1 MRTSVQT
8 TCLKALHLR
17 CIESIDVKKLKIS
30 TIARPGSGAGVL
42 GVAGAGGRGLPLPGD
57 RGGALDRGPARAAVI
72 AQAAAA
78 HRRAA
83 AGGSAAGL

>member
-1 MRTSVQT
+1 MF
-8 TCLKALHLR
+8 K
-17 CIESIDVKKLKIS
+17 SIAPCSIFSKVSTLKLKSS
-30 TIARPGSGAGVL
+30 TIVRPGSGAGVL

-57 RGGALDRGPARAAVI
+57 RGGALDRGPARAAVL

-83 AGGSAAGL
+83 AGGRAAGL

>member
-1 MRTSVQT
+1 M
-8 TCLKALHLR
+8 
-17 CIESIDVKKLKIS
+17 
-30 TIARPGSGAGVL
+30 L
-42 GVAGAGGRGLPLPGD
+42 GVAGAGGRGLPLPRD
-57 RGGALDRGPARAAVI
+57 RGGALDGGPARAAVI